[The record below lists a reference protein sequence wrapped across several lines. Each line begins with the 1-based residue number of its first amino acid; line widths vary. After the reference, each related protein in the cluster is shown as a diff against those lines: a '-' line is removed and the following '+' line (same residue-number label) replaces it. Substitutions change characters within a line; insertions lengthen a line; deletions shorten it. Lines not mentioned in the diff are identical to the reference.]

1 MRLLFYCVS
10 GRKASCINNL
20 PSGKLRVL
28 SAGLLHAGEMKCH
41 AHHGG

>member
-1 MRLLFYCVS
+1 MRLLFLLRIRQKSFLYQH
-10 GRKASCINNL
+10 L